1 MAEILD
7 DKASSLV
14 SSTCIGCSSYI
25 GYKQIDWILIQIDG
39 KYLENIIN
47 GLRYFIVSYKK
58 VYIKIREIKN

>member
-39 KYLENIIN
+39 KYYKWLKIFYNFLQK
-47 GLRYFIVSYKK
+47 GL
-58 VYIKIREIKN
+58 